1 MRKMAACGA
10 VRRARIGPMLR
21 KSLVFALV
29 VVLVACG
36 EARDDAPPE
45 LTEEVMADLSAR
57 AVAIACEQQCI
68 GNEVPIRDL
77 VYEQAEAT
85 PLVGPPL
92 SDAQRLAMTQQFT
105 DVVFLSDGEANEMVA
120 SDGVVVAIGPF
131 TEIEAGT
138 VQTEVMAQGSD
149 SQTIYQIRYQWSGGD
164 WVPIAG

>member
-1 MRKMAACGA
+1 MCA
-10 VRRARIGPMLR
+10 MLR
-21 KSLVFALV
+21 KCLVLALV
-29 VVLVACG
+29 LVLAACESVG
-36 EARDDAPPE
+36 DDPPPE
-45 LTEEVMADLSAR
+45 LTEAVMADLSAR

-92 SDAQRLAMTQQFT
+92 SEAHRLALTQQFT
-105 DVVFLSDGEANEMVA
+105 DVLFLSDDEANEVVA
-120 SDGVVVAIGPF
+120 SDGVVVVIGPV
-131 TEIEAGT
+131 TEIQAGS

-164 WVPIAG
+164 WVPIAD